1 MRERDQIRR
10 ERQSLEREREGKSV
24 REKRERN
31 LEKKLYFIICIIAI
45 HSTP

>member
-24 REKRERN
+24 REKRER
-31 LEKKLYFIICIIAI
+31 ETWRRSCI
-45 HSTP
+45 S